1 MQFAAQG
8 FLPVAMVNYLA
19 LLGWNDGT
27 EDEIFSVQ
35 DLGKTS
41 FRIMETCAV
50 SLSAGKLDFGSCM
63 RVSST
68 GSNG

>member
-8 FLPVAMVNYLA
+8 FLSVAMVNYLA

-35 DLGKTS
+35 DLGKL
-41 FRIMETCAV
+41 
-50 SLSAGKLDFGSCM
+50 SLWLS
-63 RVSST
+63 
-68 GSNG
+68 